1 MNKGLYARTA
11 LACLLTLTA
20 FLTTSCIV
28 ISHHSERVRCEKE
41 VPLSAPLQP
50 GSSFSASTDD
60 GSVTVKGL
68 DTSECKVQAKVVA
81 YAETQEAA
89 EELARQ
95 IDIRLEPAGNDLRV
109 VIDRPPVIRDAHFS
123 VSLDAEVPTQTN
135 LALQTSDG
143 ALRITNVTGAIDA
156 KTSDGSIKV
165 EGLQGSV
172 KLRTSDGGIDVS
184 EVRVDSIE
192 LRTSDGSIRCRNIV
206 APKMECHTSD
216 GAIEIEFAPDAP
228 KAVNVDATTSDGSIT
243 FTAPPGLS
251 AAIEADTDDG
261 SIHTQLPIIVQGK
274 IGKSLRGTVGAG
286 EGKVRLR
293 TNDGSIT
300 IR

>member
-20 FLTTSCIV
+20 FLSTSCIV
-28 ISHHSERVRCEKE
+28 IGHHTERVRCERD

-60 GSVTVKGL
+60 GSITVKGL
-68 DTSECKVQAKVVA
+68 DTSECRVQAKVVT
-81 YAETQEAA
+81 YARTQEAA
-89 EELARQ
+89 EELAQQ
-95 IDIRLEPAGNDLRV
+95 IKVRLEPAGNGLKV
-109 VIDRPPVIRDAHFS
+109 VIDRPPIIRDAHFG
-123 VSLDAEVPTQTN
+123 VSLDADVPGKTN
-135 LALQTSDG
+135 LALETSDG
-143 ALRITNVTGAIDA
+143 GVKITNVTGTIDA
-156 KTSDGSIKV
+156 KTSDGGIEA
-165 EGLQGSV
+165 EGLKGDV
-172 KLRTSDGGIDVS
+172 RLRTSDGGISVN
-184 EVRVDSIE
+184 EVRANSLD

-206 APKMECHTSD
+206 AARMDCHTSD

-228 KAVNVDATTSDGSIT
+228 KAINVNATTSDGSIT

-251 AAIEADTDDG
+251 AVIEADTGNG
-261 SIHTQLPIIVQGK
+261 SVHTQLPITVQGK
-274 IGKSLRGTVGAG
+274 IGKSLRGTIGGG
-286 EGKVRLR
+286 EGKIHLQ

>member
-1 MNKGLYARTA
+1 MNRRLHAQTA

-20 FLTTSCIV
+20 CLTTSCIV
-28 ISHHSERVRCEKE
+28 ISDYSERVRYEKD
-41 VPLSAPLQP
+41 VPLLAPLQP

-60 GSVTVKGL
+60 GSVTVRGL
-68 DTSECKVQAKVVA
+68 DTSECTVQAKVVT

-95 IDIRLEPAGNDLRV
+95 IDVRLEPAGNGLRV
-109 VIDRPPVIRDAHFS
+109 AIDRPPVIHNAHFG
-123 VSLDAEVPTQTN
+123 VSLDVEVPTQTN
-135 LALQTSDG
+135 LTLQTSDG
-143 ALRITNVTGAIDA
+143 AVKITRVTGTTDA
-156 KTSDGSIKV
+156 KTSDGSIEA
-165 EGLQGSV
+165 EGLEGNV
-172 KLRTSDGGIDVS
+172 TLRTSDGGIHVS
-184 EVRVDSIE
+184 EIRVDS
-192 LRTSDGSIRCRNIV
+192 LDVRTSDGSIRCRNIT
-206 APKMECHTSD
+206 ATRMECHTSD

-228 KAVNVDATTSDGSIT
+228 KAVNVNATTSDGSIT

-261 SIHTQLPIIVQGK
+261 SIRTQLPITVQGK
-274 IGKSLRGTVGAG
+274 IGKSLRGTVGGG